1 MEMQHSLNIGS
12 GFEKMKEKKIWLYDF
27 FDSDMEFVERKFMSY
42 DEAVEYAIKTK
53 ALFQKNI
60 VHDK

>member
-1 MEMQHSLNIGS
+1 MDE
-12 GFEKMKEKKIWLYDF
+12 EKVIYAYDF
-27 FDSDMEFVERKFMSY
+27 FDSDMEFVEELFMTY

-60 VHDK
+60 IHDI